1 MLPLLPLSKSQ
12 SQGGSMMVLK
22 GTLLGTILGMA
33 LFFVF
38 SVAYLWY
45 WIHPSANK
53 AISLDLLKALTIRD
67 PFYWLA
73 FVGMIGIGCLIVRS
87 WPGRV

>member
-1 MLPLLPLSKSQ
+1 
-12 SQGGSMMVLK
+12 MMILK
-22 GTLLGTILGMA
+22 GTLLGVL

-45 WIHPSANK
+45 WIRPRGSM
-53 AISLDLLKALTIRD
+53 AISLSTLKALTIRD

-73 FVGMIGIGCLIVRS
+73 FVGMIGIGCLIVRA
-87 WPGRV
+87 WPVKT

>member
-1 MLPLLPLSKSQ
+1 MI
-12 SQGGSMMVLK
+12 VLK
-22 GTLLGTILGMA
+22 GTLLGTMFGMA

-38 SVAYLWY
+38 SLAYLWH
-45 WIHPSANK
+45 WIRPSGKK

-73 FVGMIGIGCLIVRS
+73 FVGMIGIGCLIVRA
-87 WPGRV
+87 